1 MTLDEML
8 SRISSKELSLWKQ
21 RYKRE
26 PFGDQW
32 RQVATLCM
40 VIAKANGLK
49 KRGGGDFA
57 PGDFYP
63 FKLVKPPRQQSD
75 EELHSLLGP
84 IKASVKAKAKKEKKG
99 K

>member
-1 MTLDEML
+1 ML
-8 SRISSKELSLWKQ
+8 SRVSSRELALWKQ
-21 RYKRE
+21 RFKRE

-49 KRGGGDFA
+49 KRGGSDFV
-57 PGDFYP
+57 PSDFYP
-63 FKLVKPPRQQSD
+63 FKIVQAPRQQSD